1 MKKTRFLVPEDD
13 PVSIYRDKRHSFT
26 NDRTLNPSVSGADQ
40 DSVCSTLE
48 IDCTPDHLNQRLAEL
63 RIGDS
68 HQVKSIQKPVVSRTS
83 SIVKTPKFASS
94 KVSATNKKSMKSSK
108 NCKTVRKV
116 VNPLCFHMTLASY
129 SLGWG
134 CRKCHVVYS
143 ELSMSPLWLC

>member
-1 MKKTRFLVPEDD
+1 MKKTRFLVPEDY

-63 RIGDS
+63 RIGNS

-83 SIVKTPKFASS
+83 SIIVKTPKFTSS
-94 KVSATNKKSMKSSK
+94 KVSATNKKSMESSK
-108 NCKTVRKV
+108 NHKMVRKV
-116 VNPLCFHMTLASY
+116 VNRLCFYMTLAS
-129 SLGWG
+129 
-134 CRKCHVVYS
+134 
-143 ELSMSPLWLC
+143 